1 MVESCPAVVNAAVC
15 RVEAARPVWSNAVS
29 HPDLSRPLPG
39 QNISITYKYRLDITL
54 QYMSLMH
61 MTYTHTTYMTI
72 VYSMTS
78 IVYCIQRTPHNDRF
92 AMDRRRINA
101 ISSWWNQSI
110 VLLYYR
116 LRISGNHKGIF
127 HLICMLFSSTLATF
141 FTSNDKRCIYVI
153 KDQG

>member
-54 QYMSLMH
+54 QYMPLMH
-61 MTYTHTTYMTI
+61 MTYTHYI
-72 VYSMTS
+72 HDHCLFYD
-78 IVYCIQRTPHNDRF
+78 IYCIQRTPHNDRF